1 MKNVIIP
8 SDQNIVDEYFR
19 LRYFPGLKSVA
30 WLFGMVATYGTTPQD
45 LIGFDWGP
53 ENQIKVQ
60 TKKRMLRPLHPQW
73 VSLFQLLVKTPDIE
87 KVNTQWEKAI
97 NKGQALMDAPSL
109 ITAYKMRKVFYK
121 PVKQPLPAACPVP
134 S

>member
-19 LRYFPGLKSVA
+19 LSYLPGFKSIA
-30 WLFGMVATYGTTPQD
+30 WLFGMVAVYGVTPKD
-45 LIGFDWGP
+45 LIGFEWVTD
-53 ENQIKVQ
+53 NQIKLAS
-60 TKKRMLRPLHPQW
+60 KKRPIRPLHPQW
-73 VSLFQLLVKTPDIE
+73 VSLFHLLRKSPNLE
-87 KVNTQWEKAI
+87 KVNEQWERAL
-97 NKGQALMDAPSL
+97 NKGQAWMDTPSL

-121 PVKQPLPAACPVP
+121 PVKQGSPEACLTL